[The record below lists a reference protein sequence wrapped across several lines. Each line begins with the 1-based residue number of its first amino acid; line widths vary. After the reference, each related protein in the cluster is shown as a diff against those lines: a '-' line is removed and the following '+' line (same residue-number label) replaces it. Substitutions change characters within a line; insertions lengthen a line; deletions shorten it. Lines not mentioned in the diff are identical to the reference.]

1 MFHSIHFQLIFL
13 IIELRTQIV
22 CLDCCIEFLIW
33 VCSYISWLLT
43 HLLLISLV
51 FFCLS
56 PILVVPVIF
65 VTVAI
70 AAIPQVL
77 RLLISPDQSVALL
90 LDCVWVVVKSLVI
103 SLLTFC
109 SVVLITLVYS
119 RKWIL
124 VWEVFVYMALIVLIL
139 SM

>member
-1 MFHSIHFQLIFL
+1 MSHLIHFQLIFL

-43 HLLLISLV
+43 LFLFISLLA
-51 FFCLS
+51 FGS
-56 PILVVPVIF
+56 PFLVLPIIF
-65 VTVAI
+65 VAVAI
-70 AAIPQVL
+70 KTIPQVL

-90 LDCVWVVVKSLVI
+90 LDCVWVVVKPLLI

-124 VWEVFVYMALIVLIL
+124 VWEVFIYMALIVLIL